1 MTSVPGAA
9 PGRPAAPRT
18 IRVATRSSPQ
28 ATAQASVVADALA
41 AAGFATELVMV
52 DTHGDRT
59 QAAQVPLHT
68 IGGQGVFTKEIQVAV
83 LDGRADVAVHSA
95 KDLPTEPVP
104 GLSIGALPA
113 RRDPR
118 DALIGRALDDLPVGA
133 TIATGSVRR
142 RAQLAVVRPDLDFVE
157 LRGNIHTRLSRIP
170 DGGSIV
176 MAVAALEV
184 LGIAD
189 RVAEI
194 LDPSEFVPAVGQ
206 GAVAVECRSDDLDVL
221 AEKVDAGATRAI
233 TQMCFDHDAFARYL
247 DAVRARRIDVEIVPG
262 IFPIHS
268 LPAVARFTA
277 RCGASI
283 PSAVARRF
291 DRFEDDP
298 TATADIVAEFAAEQI
313 RRLDLLG
320 VEHVH
325 LYTLNQA
332 DLALDVC
339 GRISTSERARA

>member
-1 MTSVPGAA
+1 MMRLSFELFPPKSDDGLGRLTEVANRLAALGPEFISVTYGAGGSSRHRSFATIEAVRRSGA
-9 PGRPAAPRT
+9 PIAAHLT
-18 IRVATRSSPQ
+18 CVGQS
-28 ATAQASVVADALA
+28 VADLTEVMATYQHLGIDRIVALRGDPPDGIDAPYRPHRSGYVRTADLVA
-41 AAGFATELVMV
+41 AARPHFDVMV
-52 DTHGDRT
+52 
-59 QAAQVPLHT
+59 
-68 IGGQGVFTKEIQVAV
+68 
-83 LDGRADVAVHSA
+83 SA
-95 KDLPTEPVP
+95 YPERHPQSPT
-104 GLSIGALPA
+104 LS
-113 RRDPR
+113 
-118 DALIGRALDDLPVGA
+118 
-133 TIATGSVRR
+133 
-142 RAQLAVVRPDLDFVE
+142 
-157 LRGNIHTRLSRIP
+157 H
-170 DGGSIV
+170 
-176 MAVAALEV
+176 
-184 LGIAD
+184 
-189 RVAEI
+189 
-194 LDPSEFVPAVGQ
+194 
-206 GAVAVECRSDDLDVL
+206 DLDVL

-298 TATADIVAEFAAEQI
+298 TATADIGAEFAAEQI